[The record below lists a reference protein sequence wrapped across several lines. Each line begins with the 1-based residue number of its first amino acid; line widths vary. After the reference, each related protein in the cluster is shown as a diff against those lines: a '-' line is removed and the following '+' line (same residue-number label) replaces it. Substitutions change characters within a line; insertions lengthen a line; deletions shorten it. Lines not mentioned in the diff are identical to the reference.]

1 MYLTAQHVRSHKGE
15 EEVHVYLHVHGAD
28 AAALKDPLSVPQ
40 SNPGRL
46 VKDSVRRQ
54 IPPGGNTVI
63 AYLDIVADDV
73 IGAGAH
79 LEASAHPQPWWQAA
93 LESVGKTMSGEPTP
107 WVVDVAGVH
116 VIFSATPIP
125 SVTEEYE
132 RLLAAAV
139 ARWARW
145 RKQGAAHGS

>member
-1 MYLTAQHVRSHKGE
+1 M
-15 EEVHVYLHVHGAD
+15 
-28 AAALKDPLSVPQ
+28 PQ

-46 VKDSVRRQ
+46 VKDSAPRLIQ
-54 IPPGGNTVI
+54 PGGNTVI
-63 AYLDIVADDV
+63 SYLDIVTDDV
-73 IGAGAH
+73 IGAATH
-79 LEASAHPQPWWQAA
+79 PEASAHPRPWWQAG
-93 LESVGKTMSGEPTP
+93 LESVGKTMSREPTP

-125 SVTEEYE
+125 SVAEEYE

-145 RKQGAAHGS
+145 RVQADSHGS